1 MKCKLQPLSDTL
13 ANKSAK
19 ENQEREQQSNEHRV
33 SQGHGSLTHNENR
46 IREHER
52 GKYKRMEMSDMRSS
66 HSHQRKTST
75 NTDMIKPTPWT
86 TQIKANSSHKNIG
99 NGELEKL
106 PVVGLDLVLV
116 REFCKANLEKRTR
129 RGAVPGMG
137 GESSPWVGGGV
148 QGSSAPRARRR
159 HRRRRR
165 RRRVG

>member
-1 MKCKLQPLSDTL
+1 
-13 ANKSAK
+13 
-19 ENQEREQQSNEHRV
+19 
-33 SQGHGSLTHNENR
+33 
-46 IREHER
+46 
-52 GKYKRMEMSDMRSS
+52 MRSS

-165 RRRVG
+165 RRRVGQEKRDERGLTSWRSERSRDGHVKRSRRFGSTSQKRRTQKKSLSTR